1 MFKIFFQQKSHFIM
15 FINIDILFL
24 FALKQL
30 LKEVLF
36 CPSYMYLDEDFF
48 SPCRRRNSPEDTQT
62 DKHTKGEDGL
72 YSSQSQAGLAPSVA
86 GQ

>member
-1 MFKIFFQQKSHFIM
+1 M

-30 LKEVLF
+30 LKEVSF

-48 SPCRRRNSPEDTQT
+48 LLADEETVLKTHRQTNTQRERM
-62 DKHTKGEDGL
+62 DSIL
-72 YSSQSQAGLAPSVA
+72 PSHKQVSHH
-86 GQ
+86 Q